1 MAQFV
6 SQTFVKGDR
15 VTLMTTGGAVVVTGV
30 VESISLLYT
39 TIRSDLFMPISI
51 PNKARWQGDTAHV
64 QAGCSNRSIY
74 RAAKDAAVL

>member
-1 MAQFV
+1 LLFLRRTLSPALGLRIVAAQFV

-15 VTLMTTGGAVVVTGV
+15 VTLMTTSGGVVVTGV

-51 PNKARWQGDTAHV
+51 PNKVRH
-64 QAGCSNRSIY
+64 
-74 RAAKDAAVL
+74 